1 MRRAICR
8 GLTHFGTMDA
18 SGNLPPGYRLR
29 PPKFDEAADIDRLS
43 AACDAALGAPP
54 SVSEDLIREFWDRPR
69 FVLEADAWVVELG
82 RTVVGYAEVWDMD
95 TTRLSAFAA
104 VHPDHTGRGIGSALA
119 ALVEG
124 RAAEKASGG
133 ARLFSA
139 ALTQDD
145 SAAQLL
151 AGRGYTWARRF
162 WHMEVELGRG
172 LEAAT
177 PPSDIQLRRLDPES
191 DLPAAHRI
199 LEEAF
204 QDHWDYSPTPYEE
217 FVDRNVHGDDF
228 DPALWVIA
236 VDAGEPVGVLY
247 GSAHTD
253 RGWVSELGVLRSHR
267 GRGIATAM
275 LRESFSK
282 FERRG
287 LPRVRLNVDSDNLT
301 GAVSLYERVG
311 MRVVTSYDLWARA
324 IEGSRS

>member
-1 MRRAICR
+1 
-8 GLTHFGTMDA
+8 MDA

-29 PPKFDEAADIDRLS
+29 PPKVDEASDIDRLT

-54 SVSEDLIREFWDRPR
+54 SLSVDLIREFWARPR
-69 FVLEADAWVVELG
+69 FVLETDAWVVE
-82 RTVVGYAEVWDMD
+82 RERNFVGYAEVWDMEP
-95 TTRLSAFAA
+95 TRLSAFAA
-104 VHPDHTGRGIGSALA
+104 VHPEHTGRGIGSVLA
-119 ALVEG
+119 ALIEG

-139 ALTQDD
+139 ALTQDEA
-145 SAAQLL
+145 AAQLL
-151 AGRGYTWARRF
+151 AGRGYQWARRF

-172 LEAAT
+172 LEPPT
-177 PPSDIQLRRLDPES
+177 PPSGIQLRRLDPES

-204 QDHWDYSPTPYEE
+204 EDHWDYSPTPYEE
-217 FVDRNVHGDDF
+217 FFERNVHRDRF
-228 DPALWVIA
+228 DPSLWIVA
-236 VDAGEPVGVLY
+236 VDTGEPVGVLY
-247 GSAHTD
+247 GSAHAD
-253 RGWVSELGVLRSHR
+253 RGWVDELGVLRSQR

-275 LRESFSK
+275 LRESFAE

-287 LPRVRLNVDSDNLT
+287 LQRVRLNVDSDNLT

-324 IEGSRS
+324 TGPSDRQNRRLEG